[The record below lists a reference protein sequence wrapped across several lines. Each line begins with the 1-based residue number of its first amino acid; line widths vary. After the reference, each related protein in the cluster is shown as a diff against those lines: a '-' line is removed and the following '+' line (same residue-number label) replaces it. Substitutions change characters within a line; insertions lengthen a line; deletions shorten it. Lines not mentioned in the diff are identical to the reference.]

1 MQTELHSWSAK
12 HTVQAR
18 MQSLIQSPQHLGG
31 QVAEKGWSIRKVKS
45 LLTVT
50 RLEIRPPP
58 GIRFKSCQ
66 LRNSCSQPLYHLA

>member
-12 HTVQAR
+12 HTVQAG

-31 QVAEKGWSIRKVKS
+31 QVAEKGWSFRKVKS

-58 GIRFKSCQ
+58 GVV
-66 LRNSCSQPLYHLA
+66 

>member
-31 QVAEKGWSIRKVKS
+31 QVAEKGVERQKGEVSAHS
-45 LLTVT
+45 
-50 RLEIRPPP
+50 
-58 GIRFKSCQ
+58 
-66 LRNSCSQPLYHLA
+66 HD

>member
-31 QVAEKGWSIRKVKS
+31 QVAEKGVERQKGEVSAHSHEARNQ
-45 LLTVT
+45 TTT
-50 RLEIRPPP
+50 R
-58 GIRFKSCQ
+58 CQ
-66 LRNSCSQPLYHLA
+66 I